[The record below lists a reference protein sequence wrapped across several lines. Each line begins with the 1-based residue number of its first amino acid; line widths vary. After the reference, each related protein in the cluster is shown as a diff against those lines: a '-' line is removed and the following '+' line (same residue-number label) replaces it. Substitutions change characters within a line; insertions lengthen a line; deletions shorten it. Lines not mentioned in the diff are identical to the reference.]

1 MTEEL
6 GNELFFT
13 LFPIF
18 SGKTLWLFAYIK
30 AKMNEKLYKNTEDCR
45 KFHSTPC
52 LFEERWYTKTVFGC
66 GFSAIHCAK
75 GYALKFFSDVA
86 YISCSENK
94 EKKLPSSF

>member
-6 GNELFFT
+6 GNELFFS

-18 SGKTLWLFAYIK
+18 SGKNRCQFGRMEGK
-30 AKMNEKLYKNTEDCR
+30 VNEKLYKNTEDYR

-66 GFSAIHCAK
+66 GFSAVHCAN